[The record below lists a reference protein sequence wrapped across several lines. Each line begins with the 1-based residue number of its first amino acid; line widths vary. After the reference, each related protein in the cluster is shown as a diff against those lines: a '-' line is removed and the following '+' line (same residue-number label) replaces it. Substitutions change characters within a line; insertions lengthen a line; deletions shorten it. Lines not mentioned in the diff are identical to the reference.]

1 MNVLVDSSVWIAY
14 FRGASDLPP
23 LDWLIE
29 EGLVVTNDLILAE
42 LTPKLVVRG
51 ERKLVGLL
59 REIERVPLTLDW
71 KDIIEMQVTCLRN
84 GINKVGIP
92 DLIVA
97 QHAMQHNLSLFSLDK
112 HFRLLSKHVAL
123 KLQFVVARPAS
134 RMDLL

>member
-14 FRGASDLPP
+14 FRGTSDLPS
-23 LDWLIE
+23 LDWLIA
-29 EGLVVTNDLILAE
+29 EGLTVTNDIILAE
-42 LTPKLVVRG
+42 LTPALLVRG

-59 REIERVPLTLDW
+59 REMERVPLTLDW
-71 KDIIEMQVTCLRN
+71 DGIIEMQVTCLRN

-97 QHAMQHNLSLFSLDK
+97 QQAMQNNLSLFSLDK

-123 KLQFVVARPAS
+123 QLH
-134 RMDLL
+134 

>member
-1 MNVLVDSSVWIAY
+1 MNVLVDSSVWSAY
-14 FRGASDLPP
+14 FRGASDLPA

-42 LTPKLVVRG
+42 LTPVLLVRG

-71 KDIIEMQVTCLRN
+71 DGIIEMQVTCLRN

-97 QHAMQHNLSLFSLDK
+97 QQAMQYNLSLFSLDK
-112 HFRLLSKHVAL
+112 HFRLLSKHVAMH
-123 KLQFVVARPAS
+123 LQ
-134 RMDLL
+134 

>member
-14 FRGASDLPP
+14 FRGTSDLPS

-29 EGLVVTNDLILAE
+29 EGLAVTNDLILAE
-42 LTPKLVVRG
+42 LTPALFVRG
-51 ERKLVGLL
+51 ERRLVGLL

-71 KDIIEMQVTCLRN
+71 NGIVEMQVTCLRN

-123 KLQFVVARPAS
+123 KLH
-134 RMDLL
+134 

>member
-14 FRGASDLPP
+14 FRGTSDLPS

-29 EGLVVTNDLILAE
+29 EGLTVTNDMILAE
-42 LTPKLVVRG
+42 LTPALLVRG

-59 REIERVPLTLDW
+59 REMERVPLTLDW
-71 KDIIEMQVTCLRN
+71 DGIIEMQVTCLRN

-97 QHAMQHNLSLFSLDK
+97 QQALQNNLSLFSLDK
-112 HFRLLSKHVAL
+112 HFRLLSQHVAL
-123 KLQFVVARPAS
+123 QLQ
-134 RMDLL
+134 

>member
-14 FRGASDLPP
+14 FRGTSDLPS

-29 EGLVVTNDLILAE
+29 EGLAVTNDLILAE
-42 LTPKLVVRG
+42 LTPALLVRG
-51 ERKLVGLL
+51 ERRLVGLL
-59 REIERVPLTLDW
+59 REIERVPLTLNWD
-71 KDIIEMQVTCLRN
+71 DIVEMQVTCLRN

-112 HFRLLSKHVAL
+112 HFRLLSKHIAL
-123 KLQFVVARPAS
+123 KLH
-134 RMDLL
+134 